1 MTKYELQIYN
11 IVNQARNH
19 MTAEQVFFKL
29 REIYPSVSL
38 ATVYNNLNK
47 LCEAGLLRRISLEG
61 APERYDRTAR
71 HDHLVCKKCGG
82 LSDVQLNDLTAS
94 LQEQLGEDF
103 LSYDLKILYLCPQCR
118 RQAEESQ

>member
-1 MTKYELQIYN
+1 MLF
-11 IVNQARNH
+11 R
-19 MTAEQVFFKL
+19 
-29 REIYPSVSL
+29 S
-38 ATVYNNLNK
+38 
-47 LCEAGLLRRISLEG
+47 LRRISLEG

-103 LSYDLKILYLCPQCR
+103 LSYDLKILYICPQCR

>member
-47 LCEAGLLRRISLEG
+47 LCEAGLLRGYPWRALPKDTTAQPGTTISSAKNAAG
-61 APERYDRTAR
+61 SQTF
-71 HDHLVCKKCGG
+71 
-82 LSDVQLNDLTAS
+82 SLT
-94 LQEQLGEDF
+94 
-103 LSYDLKILYLCPQCR
+103 I
-118 RQAEESQ
+118 